1 MPASYWCEGERCIQG
16 QGIVTLER
24 EAVVMVVAMSGRGRV
39 AGGLLTSSCSGRCD
53 VGSRAGRGRVTG
65 GSLIRYVW
73 EHNSLSAIIVV
84 FWPKFLHV
92 RVSTCALYPI
102 VHERTIHK
110 PE

>member
-1 MPASYWCEGERCIQG
+1 MPASRWCQVLVG
-16 QGIVTLER
+16 GILGHADVTLER

-39 AGGLLTSSCSGRCD
+39 AGGFGRCD
-53 VGSRAGRGRVTG
+53 VGSQAGRRRVTG

-92 RVSTCALYPI
+92 RVPTCALQ
-102 VHERTIHK
+102 VL
-110 PE
+110 